1 MVRDTCRQAL
11 VVVLPVPFVASF
23 AFGAVPVGLA
33 AGIACIVATVAKP
46 DGLIEEFPSRAG
58 YVGVIRDAC
67 R

>member
-1 MVRDTCRQAL
+1 L

-58 YVGVIRDAC
+58 YVGVIRDASW
-67 R
+67 